1 MQLAEIS
8 LLGGLGCGSWLLRL
22 VLEEFEVAGLYE
34 YVIVQAT
41 DNSVPFYE
49 TFGFIRV
56 GAVAKYREKTREQL
70 EAMAVATKK
79 NPPGKSK
86 RKHPSASTLFLSPI
100 LCFPST
106 GAHLAGRWQKPPK
119 LKAAYTSS
127 SRPHTS
133 YTSPSASSLA
143 QPRPLLDFNPFILPL

>member
-56 GAVAKYREKTREQL
+56 GAVAKYREKTHEQL

-86 RKHPSASTLFLSPI
+86 RKHPSASTL
-100 LCFPST
+100 
-106 GAHLAGRWQKPPK
+106 AHLAWRWQKPPK